1 MKRISMLAALMAVA
15 GVAALAASA
24 SGSGERAT
32 EAKTIRLEGE
42 ITAQQL
48 VDNPPAG
55 ESAGDLGVFTENL
68 SRAGRRIGELTGS
81 CVLIRPPAYFQC
93 SAIAQLPEGDLALTA
108 NVAEGG
114 RSKGAVT
121 GGTGRYRRARG
132 TFAAKPVA
140 EGRERITIRVLR

>member
-42 ITAQQL
+42 ITAQQP

-55 ESAGDLGVFTENL
+55 ESAGDLAVFTENL
-68 SRAGRRIGELTGS
+68 SRAGQRIGELTGS